1 LSRPNTRLLFSF
13 LAALLAVSSA
23 GPARAQEAGKES
35 PPGAA
40 SNEDANNPLAKIQAF
55 NVQDY
60 YVPSLSESGD
70 ETANT
75 VWLRY
80 AQPFGKVLVRA
91 SLPVS
96 RVPTGDGTGA
106 SGLGDFNLFG
116 TYLFDVGNPKV
127 SFGVGPQV
135 TTPTATKDET
145 GTGKWQ
151 AGLAAVYFNATSP
164 AVQWGGLVTWQTDF
178 AGPSS
183 RPGTNVLA
191 VQPFFFVQMG
201 KGLYARSAGIMAFNL
216 EDGSYNVPV
225 GVGIGQVIP
234 TASAVFNVFIE
245 PQFTVLSHGPGQP
258 ELQIFVGFNTQ
269 FVKK

>member
-1 LSRPNTRLLFSF
+1 MNRPNSRFLFSF
-13 LAALLAVSSA
+13 LAALLAIS
-23 GPARAQEAGKES
+23 PAAPVRAQEAGKASASQES
-35 PPGAA
+35 A
-40 SNEDANNPLAKIQAF
+40 NEDANNPLAKIQAF

-60 YVPSLSESGD
+60 YVPSLTEGGD

-75 VWLRY
+75 FWLRY
-80 AQPFGKVLVRA
+80 AQPIGKVLIRA
-91 SLPVS
+91 SLPLS
-96 RVPTGDGTGA
+96 KVPTSDDTGA

-127 SFGVGPQV
+127 SFGVGPQI
-135 TTPTATKDET
+135 TMPTSTNDQT

-151 AGLAAVYFNATSP
+151 AGLATVYFNAESP
-164 AVQWGGLVTWQTDF
+164 VVQWGGLVTWQASF
-178 AGPSS
+178 AGDAD

-201 KGLYARSAGIMAFNL
+201 KGLYARSAAIMAFNL
-216 EDGSYNVPV
+216 KDGSYNVPV

-234 TASAVFNVFIE
+234 TRSAVFNVFIE

-258 ELQIFVGFNTQ
+258 NLQIFVGFNTQ
-269 FVKK
+269 FLKK

>member
-1 LSRPNTRLLFSF
+1 MNRPSSRFLFSL
-13 LAALLAVSSA
+13 LAALLAFSQA
-23 GPARAQEAGKES
+23 TPGRAQEAGKES
-35 PPGAA
+35 AA
-40 SNEDANNPLAKIQAF
+40 KESSNEDANNPLAKIQAF
-55 NVQDY
+55 NVHDY
-60 YVPSLSESGD
+60 YVPSLSEGGD

-75 VWLRY
+75 FWLRY
-80 AQPFGKVLVRA
+80 AQPIGKVLIRA

-96 RVPTGDGTGA
+96 KVPTSDGAGA
-106 SGLGDFNLFG
+106 SGLGDFNVFG
-116 TYLFDVGNPKV
+116 AYLFDVGNPKV
-127 SFGVGPQV
+127 SLGVGPQL
-135 TTPTATKDET
+135 TAPTATNDQT

-151 AGLAAVYFNATSP
+151 AGLATVYFNAESP
-164 AVQWGGLVTWQTDF
+164 AVQWGGLVTWQADF

-216 EDGSYNVPV
+216 KDGSYNVPV

-234 TASAVFNVFIE
+234 TRSAVFNVFVE

-258 ELQIFVGFNTQ
+258 NVQIFVGFNTQ
-269 FVKK
+269 FLKK